1 MSQQSPSELATL
13 LRNMAATGD
22 GARQAAQLMAAADQ
36 LDCLQSI
43 HTELDGQE
51 WSSDTA
57 NAVAAHLN
65 DSGLTVRDICD
76 DE

>member
-43 HTELDGQE
+43 HAELDGQE
-51 WSSDTA
+51 WGGDA
-57 NAVAAHLN
+57 ACAVANYLN